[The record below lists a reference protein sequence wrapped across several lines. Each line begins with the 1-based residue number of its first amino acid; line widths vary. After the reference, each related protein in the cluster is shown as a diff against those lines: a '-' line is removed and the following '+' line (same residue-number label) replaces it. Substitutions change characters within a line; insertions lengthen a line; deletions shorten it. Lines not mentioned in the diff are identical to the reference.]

1 MSFAIEHAC
10 ASPAPS
16 MHSEEK
22 KQLETNTYKEVTVM
36 KKLSAVGNLNVI
48 HLVGCIHYPA
58 AIVME
63 YAPLGNLYDYLNKYK
78 NAVSVCV
85 YCMGQRHTYACCI
98 QDCIAFHHRTFISHL
113 LCVYLCICTYY
124 THAASPWCGYTATS
138 QSCCGEVSELLQH
151 HHSNITGHANI
162 CQPNCFWNGK

>member
-1 MSFAIEHAC
+1 MVWHVFAIYIEHAC

-16 MHSEEK
+16 MHSEDK

-36 KKLSAVGNLNVI
+36 KKLSSVGNLNVI
-48 HLVGCIHYPA
+48 HLVGCIRYPA

-98 QDCIAFHHRTFISHL
+98 QDCIAFHRIGPSSRTCCVYTYVYVLYTCSVSLVRLYSHL
-113 LCVYLCICTYY
+113 PVMLWRSFR
-124 THAASPWCGYTATS
+124 A
-138 QSCCGEVSELLQH
+138 
-151 HHSNITGHANI
+151 ITT
-162 CQPNCFWNGK
+162 PSL